1 MINDIVEAY
10 AKIKGGGVTMKRIQ
24 LGNSELSVPIISL
37 GCMVMHQSTKEQA
50 NKVIHNALEHGVDFF
65 DHAEVY
71 GKGKSESVF
80 AEAIDMNP
88 SIREKMI
95 IQSKAGIRDGFYD
108 SSKEYLITSV
118 ENSLKRLKTDYLD
131 VFLIHRPDALME
143 PEEIAEAFT
152 ELEKSGKVRHFGV
165 SNFRPRQIELMK
177 KYVDQNLIVNQLQ
190 LSITNAGMIN
200 QGLYANTSFEQ
211 AMDLD
216 GGVLEYSRMKD
227 MTIQAWSPLRYGF
240 FGGFLMDRDAFPE
253 LNEEL
258 DKLGEKYGVARETIA
273 IAWILR
279 HPANIQT
286 IIGTMTPKRLSEMVK
301 AADIT
306 LTRKEWYQLW
316 QSAGNKL
323 L

>member
-1 MINDIVEAY
+1 
-10 AKIKGGGVTMKRIQ
+10 MKRIQ
-24 LGNSELSVPIISL
+24 LGNSELSVPVISL

-50 NKVIHNALEHGVDFF
+50 NKVIHNALEHGVNFF
-65 DHAEVY
+65 DHADIY
-71 GKGKSESVF
+71 GKGKSESIF

-88 SIREKMI
+88 SIRENLI

-108 SSKEYLITSV
+108 SSKEYLISSV

-131 VFLIHRPDALME
+131 VFLIHRPDALVE
-143 PEEIAEAFT
+143 PEEVAEAFS

-165 SNFRPRQIELMK
+165 SNFRPRQIELLK
-177 KYVDQNLIVNQLQ
+177 KYVDQDLIANQLQ
-190 LSITNAGMIN
+190 LSIANAGMIN
-200 QGLYANTSFEQ
+200 QGLYANTSFDQ

-216 GGVLEYSRMKD
+216 GGVLEYSRMND

-240 FGGFLMDRDAFPE
+240 FGGFLMDRDAYPV
-253 LNEEL
+253 LNQEL
-258 DKLGEKYGVARETIA
+258 DTLAEKYDVSPETIA

-286 IIGTMTPKRLSEMVK
+286 IVGTMTPKRLSEMVK
-301 AADIT
+301 AADVT
-306 LTRKEWYQLW
+306 LTRKEWYRLW